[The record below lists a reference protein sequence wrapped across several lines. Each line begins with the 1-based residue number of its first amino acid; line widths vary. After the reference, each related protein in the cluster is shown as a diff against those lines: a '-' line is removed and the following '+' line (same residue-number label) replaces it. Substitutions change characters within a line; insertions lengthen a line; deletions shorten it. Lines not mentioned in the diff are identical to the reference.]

1 MAKSKFLE
9 PNYLESTKDSLILE
23 EREKG
28 IGSGPPTQEEIETL
42 GYDQAVLNSYGL
54 DGESIKKGYQLEAE
68 EFGNFVYQSA
78 NEIWLEQTAGKQGE
92 MPPDFVTNEMLADI
106 MKEYEPSK
114 DVRLL
119 KLGIS
124 NQGMGFETA
133 RFFYEAGGMNND
145 VKKDNLERYLKI
157 ANPDKQV
164 SVMFASELGGDNKE
178 FLNTILGTDNL
189 DALNYDPVIYKV
201 GDEPFRVVN
210 TPGLDKGDFQF
221 LMRELPV
228 IAFDVLGAGVGTKVG
243 GFPGLIA
250 GSAAGSAIGELLVQV
265 ATDSYLH
272 FKETGDIYT
281 YEDFMERVDEISGTM
296 GKQALFAGIATPV
309 FKLMFDGIMAAIQK
323 SAGKRMPASMD
334 KLDKQ
339 ALEDAPKRISNKA
352 IEEINNEMTKLY
364 GDISPQIRLTLAKYL
379 GEPYLVAMEN
389 FIKKSPSQRSTFVD
403 EMNKNQKEAMEVI
416 DLYLGTAK
424 SKPVGTPSIGDLGET
439 VVSGAQKVS
448 DDAIFPINAQ
458 ILDDTSKLNLILDSF
473 EASAQG
479 NKISREFVEN
489 LDKTNRELY
498 QAEKTKYDTVVNN
511 ILKNLEGG
519 PNVSFVKT
527 GTLRRDLIELRKSL
541 NAALVNADEG
551 TIKIINQILDA
562 TAGTKKAGTPGIPKA
577 KDLNFNQVMSTL
589 NGLNRLID
597 DDYARLAGNAPD
609 SKTLVAI
616 AAKTR
621 TALLDSLQ
629 KNLSPED
636 YFTLNS
642 ALTNLSE
649 IRKTYNN
656 KAINMLFKTSPNKLN
671 LEVSDKA
678 VLNTIL
684 NDEVASRELL
694 GLLDN
699 PSLVSQKE
707 VVKRYIKNN
716 YKSFVTN
723 NGNITDAGTLAKNT
737 KTWMSKNEYLL
748 EYFNKE
754 EKKLFEN
761 AIRFMDNIKF
771 NQKQLDDLTKSLRD
785 NGIEG
790 LKNVDPYTIN
800 SYLQKNPSMVG
811 VLVES
816 LQSNNSQLA
825 KQTLENVKDFYNAEL
840 RNKIIKPDIYTGTE
854 FFSASAISN
863 FLKSSDRGIY
873 EMLFGKKYIEK
884 LDKARLAL
892 DPYESLIS
900 SDGLNVLS
908 TSQVQQGLKNT
919 FFGQLDRKRT
929 ILRGLTTL
937 LKLRSFNDTA
947 IPLANVD
954 EFFRRYKSN
963 LNQPEYI
970 KAMIAAATQEPIVT
984 GMEEK
989 GEMNL
994 GEMSL
999 KKGGEV
1005 AGTGVAITTEKVLPV
1020 FNKIIKDILN
1030 TGGTTVVNP
1039 PE

>member
-9 PNYLESTKDSLILE
+9 PGYLESSKDSLIIQ
-23 EREKG
+23 EREAG
-28 IGSGPPTQEEIETL
+28 LGSGPPTQEEIETL
-42 GYDQAVLNSYGL
+42 GYDKAVLNSYGL
-54 DGESIKKGYQLEAE
+54 DGEAIKEGFTLEAE
-68 EFGNFVYQSA
+68 ELGNFVFQSA
-78 NEIWLEQTAGKQGE
+78 NEIWQEQTAGKQGN
-92 MPPDFVTNEMLADI
+92 MPENFVTNEMLQDI
-106 MKEYEPSK
+106 LKEFEPSK
-114 DVRLL
+114 DTRLL
-119 KLGIS
+119 KLGI
-124 NQGMGFETA
+124 NNKGMGFETA
-133 RFFYEAGGMNND
+133 RFFYEAGGMNDN
-145 VKKDNLERYLKI
+145 VKKENLERYLKI
-157 ANPDKQV
+157 ANPDQPV
-164 SVMFASELGGDNKE
+164 TVMFANELGGDNKE
-178 FLNTILGTDNL
+178 FLNTVLGTDNL
-189 DALNYDPVIYKV
+189 EELDYNPVIYKV

-210 TPGLDKGDFQF
+210 TPGFDKGDFHF

-228 IAFDVLGAGVGTKVG
+228 IASDVAMAGAGTAVG
-243 GFPGLIA
+243 GMPGLIA
-250 GSAAGSAIGELLVQV
+250 GSAAGSAFGELLIQV

-281 YEDFMERVDEISGTM
+281 YEDFMERVDEVSGAM
-296 GKQALFAGIATPV
+296 GQQALFAGIATPV
-309 FKLMFDGIMAAIQK
+309 FKKIFDGIMGAIQK
-323 SAGKRMPASMD
+323 GTGKRMPASMD

-339 ALEDAPKRISNKA
+339 ALKDAPKRISNEA

-439 VVSGAQKVS
+439 VISGAQKVS

-479 NKISREFVEN
+479 NTIGREFVEN
-489 LDKTNRELY
+489 LDKTNKQLY

-511 ILKNLEGG
+511 VLKNLEGG
-519 PNVSFVKT
+519 PNASFVKT
-527 GTLRRDLIELRKSL
+527 GSLRRDLIELRKSL
-541 NAALVNADEG
+541 NSAIINADEG
-551 TIKIINQILDA
+551 TIKILNTILEA
-562 TAGTKKAGTPGIPKA
+562 TAGKKAPNTPGIAPA
-577 KDLNFNQVMSTL
+577 KNLTFNQVMATL

-621 TALLDSLQ
+621 TALLDSLK
-629 KNLSPED
+629 KNLSDEN

-642 ALTNLSE
+642 TLTNLSE

-656 KAINMLFKTSPNKLN
+656 KAINMLFKTSPNKLG
-671 LEVSDKA
+671 LEVSDKT

-684 NDEVASRELL
+684 NDEIASRELL

-800 SYLQKNPSMVG
+800 SYLQKNPTMVG

-816 LQSNNSQLA
+816 LQSNNSKLA

-840 RNKIIKPDIYTGTE
+840 RNKIVKPDIYTGTE

-863 FLKSSDRGIY
+863 FLKSNDRGIY

-900 SDGLNVLS
+900 SDSLNVLS
-908 TSQVQQGLKNT
+908 TSEVQQGLKNT

-937 LKLRSFNDTA
+937 LKLRSFNDSA
-947 IPLANVD
+947 LPLANVD
-954 EFFRRYKSN
+954 EFFRRYESN
-963 LNQPEYI
+963 LNQPDYI

-984 GMEEK
+984 GMSEE

-994 GEMSL
+994 GELGL
-999 KKGGEV
+999 KKGAEV
-1005 AGTGVAITTEKVLPV
+1005 AGTGVSVMTEKVLPT
-1020 FNKIIKDILN
+1020 FNKLITDILN
-1030 TGGTTVVNP
+1030 RGGTTVITP
-1039 PE
+1039 TE